1 MVSFAK
7 APYWESMDTIS
18 ILLGKIW
25 NWFCDYKSKTFRNQ
39 RNVLFMKHLLSVIPE
54 CHIVSKDYCIKETGG
69 KEV

>member
-39 RNVLFMKHLLSVIPE
+39 RNVLFMKQLLSVIPE
-54 CHIVSKDYCIKETGG
+54 CHIASKDYCIKGTGG
-69 KEV
+69 KEA